1 MVTRVPVVVG
11 SGFSPAPAVGVAAAD
26 AAGEAL
32 AGLRGAPCDV
42 ALVFVSGD
50 LVTETSEALRVVHRV
65 LEPGDVV
72 GTTAGG
78 ILAGGQEHEQGD
90 GVAVWAISLG
100 EEGRA
105 EVFELHATEVEEGI
119 ALSGLPAVEIGV
131 TSAVV
136 LLADVS
142 RLPLEATLQAF
153 EEHLPGVPVVGGVP
167 SLVPPDGRALLH
179 GTGQSSAAAVGIRF
193 EGVEVL
199 PLVSQGA
206 RPIGPELTVT
216 AGEGAVIRELAG
228 RPAIDVL
235 RDTVDSL
242 GDEDREQI
250 RHGLLLGLVVQ
261 PGQPEYGTGDFIVRG
276 LAGADPET
284 GAVVVGA
291 PVTVGQ
297 VARLHVRDP
306 QTATRDLEDAL
317 ALRRAA
323 AGSAE
328 IAGALAF
335 TCNGRGREMFGHD
348 HHDADAIQRELG
360 PLPLVGMISAG
371 EIGPVGGRPFVH
383 GFTATVAVFLT

>member
-1 MVTRVPVVVG
+1 MPVVVATG
-11 SGFSPAPAVGVAAAD
+11 HSPAPAAGAAAAD
-26 AAGEAL
+26 AARAAL
-32 AGLRGAPCDV
+32 EGLGGAPCDV
-42 ALVFVSGD
+42 AVVFVAGD
-50 LVTETSEALRVVHRV
+50 LVTDTADVLRVVQDV
-65 LEPGDVV
+65 LRPGDLI

-78 ILAGGQEHEQGD
+78 LLAGHQEHEGGD
-90 GVAVWAISLG
+90 GVAVWAIALG
-100 EEGRA
+100 DGRA

-119 ALSGLPAVEIGV
+119 AISGMPAVDIGV
-131 TSAVV
+131 TSAIV

-153 EEHLPGVPVVGGVP
+153 EEHLPGVPVIGGVP
-167 SLVPPDGRALLH
+167 SLVPPDGRPLMRGSAA
-179 GTGQSSAAAVGIRF
+179 SSAAAVGIRF

-216 AGEGAVIRELAG
+216 AGEGAVISELAG

-242 GDEDREQI
+242 AEDDREQI
-250 RHGLLLGLVVQ
+250 RHGLLLGLVVH

-291 PVTVGQ
+291 PVAVGQ

-306 QTATRDLEDAL
+306 ETATRDLEEAL

-323 AGSAE
+323 TGSGE
-328 IAGALAF
+328 IAGALVF
-335 TCNGRGREMFGHD
+335 TCNGRGRDMFGRD
-348 HHDADAIQRELG
+348 DHDADAIQRELG
-360 PLPLVGMISAG
+360 PIPLAGMISAG

-383 GFTATVAVFLT
+383 GFTATVAVFVA

>member
-1 MVTRVPVVVG
+1 MSVVVG
-11 SGFSPAPAVGVAAAD
+11 TGFSPAPAVGVAAAD
-26 AAGEAL
+26 AAREAH
-32 AGLRGAPCDV
+32 AGLRGARCDV
-42 ALVFVSGD
+42 AVVFVAGD
-50 LVTETSEALRVVHRV
+50 LVTDTDEALRLVDEI
-65 LEPGDVV
+65 LAPGDVV

-78 ILAGGQEHEQGD
+78 LVAGGQEYEQGD
-90 GVAVWAISLG
+90 GVAVWAIGLG
-100 EEGRA
+100 DGRA
-105 EVFELHATEVEEGI
+105 EVFELHANEIEDGI
-119 ALSGLPAVEIGV
+119 ALTGLPAVEIGV
-131 TSAVV
+131 TSAIV

-167 SLVPPDGRALLH
+167 SLVPPDGRPLLRGR
-179 GTGQSSAAAVGIRF
+179 GTSSAAALGIRF

-216 AGEGAVIRELAG
+216 AGEGAVIQELAG

-235 RDTVDSL
+235 RDTVDAL
-242 GDEDREQI
+242 DEDDREQI

-276 LAGADPET
+276 LAGADPES

-306 QTATRDLEDAL
+306 ATATRDLDDAL
-317 ALRRAA
+317 ALRRDALR
-323 AGSAE
+323 GGE
-328 IAGALAF
+328 IAGALTF

-348 HHDADAIQRELG
+348 HHDADAIQRGLG
-360 PLPLVGMISAG
+360 PVPLSGMISAG
-371 EIGPVGGRPFVH
+371 EIGPVAGRPFVH
-383 GFTATVAVFLT
+383 GFTATVAVFVA

>member
-1 MVTRVPVVVG
+1 MPVVVG
-11 SGFSPAPAVGVAAAD
+11 TGFSPAPAAGAAAAD
-26 AAGEAL
+26 AAHDAL
-32 AGLRGAPCDV
+32 VGLDGAPCDV
-42 ALVFVSGD
+42 AIVFVAGD
-50 LVTETSEALRVVHRV
+50 LVTDTSEALRVVGEV
-65 LEPGDVV
+65 LDPGDVI

-78 ILAGGQEHEQGD
+78 LVSGGQEHEQGD

-100 EEGRA
+100 DDARA
-105 EVFELHATEVEEGI
+105 EVFELHATEVDEGI

-136 LLADVS
+136 LLADAS

-153 EEHLPGVPVVGGVP
+153 EEHLPGVPIIGGVP
-167 SLVPPDGRALLH
+167 SLVPPDGRPLLR
-179 GTGQSSAAAVGIRF
+179 GSGPSTAAAVGIRF

-216 AGEGAVIRELAG
+216 AGEGAVIQELAG

-235 RDTVDSL
+235 RDTVESL
-242 GDEDREQI
+242 SDEEREGI
-250 RHGLLLGLVVQ
+250 GHGLLLGLVVQ

-291 PVTVGQ
+291 PVSVGQ

-306 QTATRDLEDAL
+306 ATATRDLEDAL

-323 AGSAE
+323 SAGGT

-348 HHDADAIQRELG
+348 HHDADAIQREIG
-360 PLPLVGMISAG
+360 PLPLIGMISAG

-383 GFTATVAVFLT
+383 GFTATVAVFLA

>member
-1 MVTRVPVVVG
+1 MSVVVG
-11 SGFSPAPAVGVAAAD
+11 TGFSAAPSAAAGAAD
-26 AAGEAL
+26 AAHDAHLAL
-32 AGLRGAPCDV
+32 GGAPCDL
-42 ALVFVSGD
+42 ALVFVGGD
-50 LVTETSEALRVVHRV
+50 LVTEPTEALRVVQEI
-65 LEPGDVV
+65 LDPDKLV

-78 ILAGGQEHEQGD
+78 LIAGEQEHEQGD

-100 EEGRA
+100 DEGRA
-105 EVFELHATEVEEGI
+105 EVFELHTTELEDGI
-119 ALSGLPAVEIGV
+119 ALSGIPAVEIGS
-131 TSAVV
+131 TSAVI
-136 LLADVS
+136 LLADS
-142 RLPLEATLQAF
+142 SHLPLEPTLAAF
-153 EEHLPGVPVVGGVP
+153 GEHLPGVPVIGGVP
-167 SLVPPDGRALLH
+167 SLVPPDGRPLLR
-179 GTGQSSAAAVGIRF
+179 GLVQSTAAAIGIRF

-242 GDEDREQI
+242 DEDDREQI
-250 RHGLLLGLVVQ
+250 RNGLLLGLVVN
-261 PGQPEYGTGDFIVRG
+261 PGQPDYGPGDFIVRG

-306 QTATRDLEDAL
+306 QTATSDLDDEL
-317 ALRRAA
+317 ALRRVAT
-323 AGSAE
+323 GSARV
-328 IAGALAF
+328 AGALAF
-335 TCNGRGREMFGHD
+335 TCNGRGSDMFGRS
-348 HHDADAIQRELG
+348 HHDAEAIQHGIG

-371 EIGPVGGRPFVH
+371 EIGPVGGRPFAH
-383 GFTATVAVFLT
+383 SFTATLAVFLA

>member
-1 MVTRVPVVVG
+1 MPVLVG

-26 AAGEAL
+26 AAREAL
-32 AGLRGAPCDV
+32 AGLQGEPCDI
-42 ALVFVSGD
+42 AMVFVAGD
-50 LVTETSEALRVVHRV
+50 LVTETGEALRLVREI

-78 ILAGGQEHEQGD
+78 LVAGDREHEQGD
-90 GVAVWAISLG
+90 GVAVWAIALDD
-100 EEGRA
+100 GRA

-131 TSAVV
+131 TSAIV

-142 RLPLEATLQAF
+142 KLPLEATLEAF
-153 EEHLPGVPVVGGVP
+153 QEHLPGVPVVGGVP
-167 SLVPPDGRALLH
+167 SLVPPDGRPLLR
-179 GTGQSSAAAVGIRF
+179 GTGTSSAAAVGIRF

-216 AGEGAVIRELAG
+216 AGEGAVIQELAG

-235 RDTVDSL
+235 RDTVDAL
-242 GDEDREQI
+242 DDDDREQI

-261 PGQPEYGTGDFIVRG
+261 PGQPEYGPGDFIVRG

-291 PVTVGQ
+291 PVSVGQ

-306 QTATRDLEDAL
+306 ETATRDLEDAL

-323 AGSAE
+323 VGSGE

-360 PLPLVGMISAG
+360 PLPLIGMISAG

-383 GFTATVAVFLT
+383 GFTATVAVFVA

>member
-1 MVTRVPVVVG
+1 MVLRMPVVVG

-26 AAGEAL
+26 AARDALNGLGGEACDL
-32 AGLRGAPCDV
+32 AI
-42 ALVFVSGD
+42 VFVAGD
-50 LVTETSEALRVVHRV
+50 LVTEAGEALRVVREI
-65 LEPGDVV
+65 LAPDDVV

-78 ILAGGQEHEQGD
+78 LLAGGQEHQPGD
-90 GVAVWAISLG
+90 GVAVWAIALG
-100 EEGRA
+100 DGRA
-105 EVFELHATEVEEGI
+105 EVFELHATEVDEGI

-131 TSAVV
+131 TSAIV
-136 LLADVS
+136 LLADAA

-167 SLVPPDGRALLH
+167 SLVPPDGRPLLRGAGH
-179 GTGQSSAAAVGIRF
+179 SDAAAIGIRF

-216 AGEGAVIRELAG
+216 AGEGAVIQELAG

-242 GDEDREQI
+242 AEDDREQI

-306 QTATRDLEDAL
+306 ATATRDLEDAL
-317 ALRRAA
+317 ALRRSA
-323 AGSAE
+323 AGSGE

-360 PLPLVGMISAG
+360 PLPLIGMISAG

-383 GFTATVAVFLT
+383 GFTATVAVFLA

>member
-1 MVTRVPVVVG
+1 MPVVVG
-11 SGFSPAPAVGVAAAD
+11 SGFSPAPAAGAAAAD
-26 AAGEAL
+26 AARDAL
-32 AGLRGAPCDV
+32 DALQGAACDL
-42 ALVFVSGD
+42 AMVFVSGD
-50 LVTETSEALRVVHRV
+50 LVTETPEALRVVQDLLDPREV
-65 LEPGDVV
+65 I

-78 ILAGGQEHEQGD
+78 LLAGGQEHEQGD

-100 EEGRA
+100 GEGRA
-105 EVFELHATEVEEGI
+105 EVFELHATEVDEGI
-119 ALSGLPAVEIGV
+119 ALSGLPAVDIGV

-153 EEHLPGVPVVGGVP
+153 EEHLPGVPVIGGVP
-167 SLVPPDGRALLH
+167 SLVPPDGRPLLH
-179 GTGQSSAAAVGIRF
+179 GAGPTDAAAIGVRF

-216 AGEGAVIRELAG
+216 AGEGAVIHELAG

-235 RDTVDSL
+235 RDTVESL
-242 GDEDREQI
+242 GDDDREQI
-250 RHGLLLGLVVQ
+250 RHGLLLGLVVH
-261 PGQPEYGTGDFIVRG
+261 PGQPEYGPGDFIVRG

-291 PVTVGQ
+291 PVSVGQ

-306 QTATRDLEDAL
+306 ATATRDLEDAL

-360 PLPLVGMISAG
+360 PLPLIGMISAG

-383 GFTATVAVFLT
+383 GFTATVAVFLS